1 MEMTGPPPSNDD
13 DLLRRLREGDEAAL
27 AALYGRWQAPVFR
40 LALRLSGS
48 REVAEDV
55 AQEVFLALMRG
66 VSGYD
71 PARGP
76 LSSYLFGMA
85 RNQVLRRIE
94 RERPYVA
101 LEPED
106 EDDVREDPA
115 GSFADPLDSLVRQE
129 DVERVREAVL
139 SLPLHYREAVVLCD
153 LQLLSYEEA
162 ASVLACALGTVRS
175 RLARGRE
182 LLAAKLLRRA
192 SGPAPARSVGSAS

>member
-1 MEMTGPPPSNDD
+1 MEMTGPSPGNDD
-13 DLLRRLREGDEAAL
+13 DLLRRLRRGDETAL
-27 AALYGRWQAPVFR
+27 AALYGRWQGPVFR

-66 VSGYD
+66 TGGYD
-71 PARGP
+71 SARGP
-76 LSSYLFGMA
+76 LGSYLFGMA
-85 RNQVLRRIE
+85 RNQVRRRLE
-94 RERPYVA
+94 RDRPYVA
-101 LEPED
+101 LAND
-106 EDDVREDPA
+106 GADGLGDDPA
-115 GSFADPLDSLVRQE
+115 GTLDDPLVSLTRRK
-129 DVERVREAVL
+129 DVERVRDAVL

-162 ASVLACALGTVRS
+162 ARVLDCAIGTVRS

-192 SGPAPARSVGSAS
+192 ASLAPVRSVGGAS

>member
-1 MEMTGPPPSNDD
+1 MEMTGPSPGDD
-13 DLLRRLREGDEAAL
+13 ELLRRLREGDEGAL
-27 AALYGRWQAPVFR
+27 SALYGRWQGPVFR

-71 PARGP
+71 AARAP
-76 LSSYLFGMA
+76 LASYLFGMA
-85 RNQVLRRIE
+85 RNQVRRRLE

-101 LEPED
+101 LESEAED
-106 EDDVREDPA
+106 AARDDSA
-115 GSFADPLDSLVRQE
+115 GSFEDPLASLTRQE
-129 DVERVREAVL
+129 DVARVRDAVL

-162 ASVLACALGTVRS
+162 AAVLECALGTVRS

-192 SGPAPARSVGSAS
+192 TRVAPVRSMGSAS